1 MMRTRTIVTL
11 WILGAVLTSVFAFA
25 IFQPIQVLP
34 RIRLAPGFALTDAH
48 GGSLTSEDM
57 RGSIV
62 LYHFS
67 YLSCGVECAD
77 AENTLAEV
85 ADRASEVDL
94 DGRDFEVVT
103 ISFDPDRDTP
113 ETMNQ
118 RLAELDAPQVRNF
131 ATTPNATLLKTV
143 IGSGFGA
150 WYEQQDDGS
159 FAFDPVFVLVDGWGV
174 IRGEYRYQVI
184 ANDADRISR
193 HIDLLGEELRNN
205 EGVASLAY
213 EAAHLFLCYP

>member
-1 MMRTRTIVTL
+1 MRTWTKVTL
-11 WILGAVLTSVFAFA
+11 WVLGALLTSVFAFA

-34 RIRLAPGFALTDAH
+34 RIRLAPGYTMTDAQ
-48 GGSLTSEDM
+48 GAPLTSEDM

-67 YLSCGVECAD
+67 YLSCGDACDAAEETLSQVAERAAD
-77 AENTLAEV
+77 I
-85 ADRASEVDL
+85 DL

-113 ETMNQ
+113 ELMNQ
-118 RLAELDAPQVRNF
+118 RLADLGAPPSRTF
-131 ATTPNATLLKTV
+131 ATTADTNLLKTV
-143 IGSGFGA
+143 VGSGFET

-159 FAFDPVFVLVDGWGV
+159 FSFDPVFVLVDGWGV
-174 IRGEYRYQVI
+174 IRGEYRYQVL
-184 ANDADRISR
+184 AEDADRISR
-193 HIDLLGEELRNN
+193 HIDLLGEELRNS
-205 EGVASLAY
+205 EGAASVAY